1 MEIAEAIQVLTSLP
15 EYQDLVSKECEAID
29 TVIAELNRLQKENEE
44 YSKQLDLDYVDKN
57 FISKDKIK
65 DFIVYN
71 KEKIAANNKE
81 IEECRKTIMEE
92 QELKRLRLY
101 TLHKDNDL
109 LEREIADLFDLLK
122 EE

>member
-57 FISKDKIK
+57 FIK